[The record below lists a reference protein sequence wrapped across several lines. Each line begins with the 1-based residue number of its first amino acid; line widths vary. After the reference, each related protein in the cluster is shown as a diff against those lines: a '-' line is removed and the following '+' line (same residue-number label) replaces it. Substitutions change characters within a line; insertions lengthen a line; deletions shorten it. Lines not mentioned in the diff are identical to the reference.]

1 MSDYLKYRVLPDE
14 PNYET
19 VAVSEK
25 ERKEVRGL
33 GGAGGC
39 AVWGVLWFPIY
50 FGIGFAAMFLLS
62 PLSRDNADYIIWS
75 AMAGAAVVA
84 AVVVA
89 LLSSWLKSRNVSI
102 LESTRAE
109 QAKGAY
115 ASSIKRA
122 ENEAKSLTSRLIS
135 TYESSTESVAE
146 LREHLNQASRLLEN
160 AENEYRANA
169 FAPFWDAVENAA
181 QHLSAFNGK
190 TNKLSQNASDYYSKL
205 NGRKHTFPTFPVQ
218 IGTIPDASAVVK
230 EFRRVV
236 RMGQTNHDFA
246 DIWELRRIQTG
257 LITGFRTLGEAVN
270 NLGATLENSIYN
282 LQETVSSDLGKVI
295 EEQIKTRES
304 FDIRDGRTAT

>member
-1 MSDYLKYRVLPDE
+1 
-14 PNYET
+14 
-19 VAVSEK
+19 
-25 ERKEVRGL
+25 
-33 GGAGGC
+33 
-39 AVWGVLWFPIY
+39 
-50 FGIGFAAMFLLS
+50 
-62 PLSRDNADYIIWS
+62 
-75 AMAGAAVVA
+75 
-84 AVVVA
+84 
-89 LLSSWLKSRNVSI
+89 
-102 LESTRAE
+102 
-109 QAKGAY
+109 
-115 ASSIKRA
+115 
-122 ENEAKSLTSRLIS
+122 
-135 TYESSTESVAE
+135 
-146 LREHLNQASRLLEN
+146 
-160 AENEYRANA
+160 
-169 FAPFWDAVENAA
+169 
-181 QHLSAFNGK
+181 LSAFNGK